1 MLYRYFCFDRKRI
14 AIFTAV
20 MLFIFVLQYIVTG
33 SMVSRQNVTTE
44 AGNAN
49 SSVIGII
56 DNEEVI
62 RQKFSFDRKV
72 VLSQFVLSFGS
83 FERENV
89 GDTLNIQ
96 MTDGDNNVVYETD
109 IDVDDIKANESYTVN
124 MDHTVTI
131 PKGVVCCIRLTCK
144 SDNLPYAVIPTLNTT
159 NRTDP
164 NTYMSTLKMQT
175 RKKSLNIS
183 YTYSFRQIYP
193 LIVLILE
200 ICILFIICFEHVTDL
215 SEVFRKKRQKI
226 MRRSLVEQKLWK
238 EAGESRAKSDKS
250 HAKVKYSESKKYSE
264 DKRYAKDKKNI
275 KSVSADRA
283 YKDKKSHKRKK
294 RDIFGYP
301 LGIKSIVRYCISEPK
316 ILRGVRIAMTILN
329 PLVIFIIL
337 EAANGNLGRMYFTV
351 WPFTWILLL
360 AIQFILYA
368 VIGNMSIA
376 VFVMDIVL
384 FPFGL
389 GNLFIMKVRGTPL
402 LPADIFGLATAAEV
416 ASTYSLKF
424 SPAEFILIPAFIIW
438 IMLVLRLKKK
448 SSSIR
453 SAERK
458 SLKNIFTS
466 KPDIKRLAKRFSP
479 VVVCV
484 AAIMIMFSTGLLE
497 ACGVKDNVWNKVA
510 SCRSNGFY
518 MNFFINLRYLK
529 VAEPAGY
536 SKERVAQILE
546 SLKEKNKDKEN
557 EVMQAAANGAAGNNE
572 GTQTAVNGIAGN
584 SEDSKSVS
592 DELITNS
599 DFSTCTSLN
608 GKMPNIILIMNESLA
623 DFSLIG
629 DVNYNRDPLE
639 YIHSMKENTIKGLDY
654 VSVFGA
660 GTSNSE
666 FEAMTGNTMSFFPS
680 GCNVYQQFMH
690 DTTYSI
696 SSYLKSLGY
705 TCNAIHPSSGAN
717 WNRVSTYQSMKF
729 DRFVTIEDFVNP
741 EYVRYISDKESYKKV
756 IELYEAN
763 ERKTPMFMFDMT
775 IQNHGGYLTNTNWEE
790 PVYVEDAYYDEAK
803 EFLSATKVSDDA
815 FKYLINYFEKIDDP
829 TIIFM
834 FGDHWPSI
842 ETKFFEDILGKEQS
856 EWELEDIQKR
866 YATPF
871 VLWANYD
878 IEEAEGVIIGNNL
891 VENLLLKQAGIEL
904 PLYNQYVE
912 EVSKSI
918 PVMNVNGYMDKKGV
932 WHKYGSDETEE
943 ESELIDNYKILQYG
957 YYSDTDKET
966 MSKLFEMEN

>member
-1 MLYRYFCFDRKRI
+1 MLYRYFHFDRKRV
-14 AIFTAV
+14 AIFTTV

-33 SMVSRQNVTTE
+33 SMVSRQDVTTE

-72 VLSQFVLSFGS
+72 VLSQFILSFGS

-89 GDTLNIQ
+89 GDVLNIQ

-109 IDVDDIKANESYTVN
+109 INVDDIVVNEPYTVN

-144 SDNLPYAVIPTLNTT
+144 SDNLPYAIVPTLNTT

-183 YTYSFRQIYP
+183 YTYSYRQIYP

-200 ICILFIICFEHVTDL
+200 IFILFVICFEHVTDF

-226 MRRSLVEQKLWK
+226 MKRNLVEQKLWK

-250 HAKVKYSESKKYSE
+250 NAKVKYSESKIS
-264 DKRYAKDKKNI
+264 N
-275 KSVSADRA
+275 ADRA
-283 YKDKKSHKRKK
+283 YKDKKRHKRKK

-301 LGIKSIVRYCISEPK
+301 LGIKSIVRYCIAEPK
-316 ILRGVRIAMTILN
+316 VLRGIRIAITVLN

-337 EAANGNLGRMYFTV
+337 EAANGNLFKMRPAV
-351 WPFTWILLL
+351 WPFTWLLLL

-368 VIGNMSIA
+368 IIGNMGMA
-376 VFVMDIVL
+376 VFVMDIVI

-438 IMLVLRLKKK
+438 VMLVLRFKKKTKK
-448 SSSIR
+448 SSIKTAEKKSFKSIF
-453 SAERK
+453 SK
-458 SLKNIFTS
+458 
-466 KPDIKRLAKRFSP
+466 KPDIKKLIKRFSP
-479 VVVCV
+479 VVACV
-484 AAIMIMFSTGLLE
+484 AAIMVMFSTGLLE
-497 ACGVKDNVWNKVA
+497 MCGVTDDVWNKVA

-546 SLKEKNKDKEN
+546 SLKEKNKDN
-557 EVMQAAANGAAGNNE
+557 DSNGLRTAANG
-572 GTQTAVNGIAGN
+572 TTGN
-584 SEDSKSVS
+584 SEGTASVTGGF
-592 DELITNS
+592 ITNG
-599 DFSTCTSLN
+599 DFGTCTSLN
-608 GKMPNIILIMNESLA
+608 GKLPNIILIMNESLA

-639 YIHSMKENTIKGLDY
+639 YIHNMKENTIKGLDY

-717 WNRVSTYQSMKF
+717 WNRVSTYKSMKF

-741 EYVRYISDKESYKKV
+741 EYIRYISDKESYKKV
-756 IELYEAN
+756 IELYEKN
-763 ERKTPMFMFDMT
+763 KQKTPMFMFDMT
-775 IQNHGGYLTNTNWEE
+775 IQNHGGYLTNTSWEE
-790 PVYVEDAYYDEAK
+790 PVYVEDAYYDQAK

-878 IEEAEGVIIGNNL
+878 IEEADGVVIGNNL

-932 WHKYGSDETEE
+932 WHNYGSDETEE

-966 MSKLFEMEN
+966 MSKLFEMED